1 MKKIIL
7 FALTVILCSCT
18 RDLAENVNIENVSEE
33 EAKLIHSEMD
43 AKPGTLLISTTE
55 ELSRTLVR
63 GFSRA
68 VLSDY
73 SNLSDVLE
81 KIGATNVEQL
91 FPIVEGKEDDN
102 NLHRWYVVSFD
113 DESSLKDCALAL
125 ASVEQIERVQFDAYI
140 KKIAPV
146 AAPMG
151 MKKVEL
157 PNAPLPKGATYKF
170 NDPYLRYQWH
180 YINNGPV
187 GSNTKAVAGE
197 DINLAPAWELET
209 GDPDL
214 IVCVCDE
221 GVQYDHPD
229 LADNMWVN
237 EGEIP
242 GNGKDDD
249 GNGYI
254 DDIHGYNFVD
264 NGVINPGD
272 HGTHVA
278 GTISAVNGNGVGV
291 CGIAG
296 GCGDGDGVRIMSSQ
310 IFRGDDGGTTSI
322 TAKAIRYA
330 ADNGAAILQCSWGY
344 SGGAIT
350 RDSSYTSQCSV
361 EYQAIEYFRQQDNFY
376 PTLKG
381 GLVIFAGGNEMSSY
395 AGYPGGYR
403 EYLSVSSVGSDGK
416 PAYYTNYNRGINIA
430 APGADLYECYPNPT
444 YASGILSTIP
454 TTMESEGFYTGY
466 DYMQGTSMA
475 CPHMSG
481 IAALGLCY
489 AYHLGKSYTASEFVS
504 LICSSVRDVNTKCT
518 GTKTYYDDYG
528 RTRSLSLTNY
538 KGKMGSGKIDTYQLL
553 MNIRGTKF
561 VEVAVNES
569 MSIQLAQFVGDG
581 ATGVTFNGVTVSA
594 EAKAAL
600 GIEGTPSVSGGVLTM
615 KCTKIGSAIIKIKFI
630 AGGTTVGSNTTMGG
644 IQVEE
649 DLAVIARNIKSENGG
664 WL

>member
-1 MKKIIL
+1 MKNVIL
-7 FALTVILCSCT
+7 ITFAVLLCSCT
-18 RDLAENVNIENVSEE
+18 RDLTENVAVEALPAA
-33 EAKLIHSEMD
+33 EAKLIHSDMD
-43 AKPGTLLISTTE
+43 SRPGTLLISTTE
-55 ELSRTLVR
+55 ELSKALTR
-63 GFSRA
+63 GFTRA
-68 VLSDY
+68 ALSDY

-81 KIGATNVEQL
+81 KIGATDVEPL
-91 FPIVEGKEDDN
+91 FPIVDGQENDN
-102 NLHRWYVVSFD
+102 GLHRWYIVSFD
-113 DESSLKDCALAL
+113 EESSLKECALKL
-125 ASVEQIERVQFDAYI
+125 ASIDQIDRVQFDAYI
-140 KKIAPV
+140 KKIDPV
-146 AAPMG
+146 AAPLG
-151 MKKVEL
+151 IKRVEMS
-157 PNAPLPKGATYKF
+157 NAPSPQAVTYKF

-180 YINNGPV
+180 YINSGPV
-187 GSNTKAVAGE
+187 GSNSKSTAGE
-197 DINLAPAWELET
+197 DINLAAAWELET

-214 IVCVCDE
+214 IVCICDD

-229 LADNMWVN
+229 LAANMWVN

-254 DDIHGYNFVD
+254 DDVHGFNFVT
-264 NGVINPGD
+264 NGAVNPGD

-278 GTISAVNGNGVGV
+278 GTIAAVNGNGVGV

-296 GCGDGDGVRIMSSQ
+296 GSGDGDGVRIMSSQ
-310 IFRGDDGGTTSI
+310 IFNGETGGTISQ

-344 SGGAIT
+344 SGGAFT
-350 RDSSYTSQCSV
+350 RDSSFTSQCSV
-361 EYQAIEYFRQQDNFY
+361 EYQAIEYFRQQDNFF

-430 APGADLYECYPNPT
+430 APGGDLYECYPNPT

-454 TTMESEGFYTGY
+454 TTIQSEGFYTGY

-481 IAALGLCY
+481 VAALGLCY
-489 AYHLGKSYTASEFVS
+489 AYHLGKSYTASQFIS
-504 LICSSVRDVNTKCT
+504 MICSSVRDVNAKCT
-518 GTKTYYDDYG
+518 GTKNYYDDNG
-528 RTRSLSLTNY
+528 RARSLSLTNY
-538 KGKMGSGKIDTYQLL
+538 KGKMGSGVIDTYQLL

-561 VEVAVNES
+561 VEVPVNETL
-569 MSIQLAQFVGDG
+569 SIPLAQFVGDG
-581 ATGVTFNGVTVSA
+581 ETGVTFNGVTIPA

-600 GIEGTPSVSGGVLTM
+600 GIEETPTVTSGVLSM

-630 AGGTTVGSNTTMGG
+630 AGGTTVGTNTTMGG
-644 IQVEE
+644 IQIEE
-649 DLAVIARNIKSENGG
+649 DLAVIARNFKSDNGG